1 MNKQSIY
8 LSIYLHLAPASSLWY
23 VLAKYQ
29 FMLIMIITFTFSI
42 VNCTKEKNWNFFS
55 KSNIKSPLHLTRKS
69 ISFDFSLWRKEER
82 QDLHTPFQQMNK
94 QLSQLLHIHLSL
106 LYKDFPSHFKL
117 NKGKSFE
124 IYCQWRWIILS
135 IRLLTIRMEIV
146 IDINSSLFANCC
158 SCTFFLL
165 SNWQVSDC
173 DLHKKCFKVCMEAF

>member
-1 MNKQSIY
+1 M
-8 LSIYLHLAPASSLWY
+8 
-23 VLAKYQ
+23 
-29 FMLIMIITFTFSI
+29 
-42 VNCTKEKNWNFFS
+42 
-55 KSNIKSPLHLTRKS
+55 
-69 ISFDFSLWRKEER
+69 KEER

-117 NKGKSFE
+117 NKGKSLE

-158 SCTFFLL
+158 SCTFFCSLNDRCQIVTYIKSVSKFAWKPFKLQKKKVSVMPLFNSSYLYFTVYLL
-165 SNWQVSDC
+165 KSCSVHGKSCCYYSPKSFPIFSASISSSWGN
-173 DLHKKCFKVCMEAF
+173 K

>member
-1 MNKQSIY
+1 M
-8 LSIYLHLAPASSLWY
+8 
-23 VLAKYQ
+23 
-29 FMLIMIITFTFSI
+29 
-42 VNCTKEKNWNFFS
+42 
-55 KSNIKSPLHLTRKS
+55 
-69 ISFDFSLWRKEER
+69 KEER

-117 NKGKSFE
+117 NKGKSLE

-158 SCTFFLL
+158 SCTFFCSLIDRCQIVTYIKSVSKFAWKPFKLQKKKFLWCHCLIQVTSVLL
-165 SNWQVSDC
+165 SIG
-173 DLHKKCFKVCMEAF
+173 